1 MRFSTHFKQKPGPG
15 NPTHFLSYTQYV
27 TLSIPMRI
35 IKKIAV
41 LGSGVMGAGI
51 ACHLANAGYQ
61 VMLLDLPAQGEG
73 QRRNQIAEQA
83 LALAVKQKPAPLYHP
98 TFISRITTGNFD
110 DDLPAIKEADW
121 IIEVI
126 VERLDIKQSLFERV
140 DQYRQPGTIISSNT
154 SGIPIHMMA
163 VGRSDDFRKHFLGTH
178 FFNPPRYLRLLEIIP
193 TPETDPELVSFMMQ
207 FGENQL
213 GKQTVLCKDTPAF
226 IANRVGVYSMARI
239 FQLAEELNL
248 PISTVDK
255 LTGPA
260 IGRPNTGTFRLADLV
275 GHDTGV
281 KVMQGI
287 QQNCPNDEQAGAFNV
302 PAYMQFLLDNKFLGN
317 KTGQGF
323 YKKGDGKNAKGQTEY
338 LSLNL
343 KTLEYGKDPRIEL
356 ASLGLAKQIDDP
368 EKRIKTIYGSAD
380 EGGSLVKQHLLGLFA
395 YVSHRIPE
403 IADRLNSI
411 DDALRAGFA
420 WSYGPFEYWDIIGV
434 RQGVE
439 DAEASGLT
447 ISPWVHK
454 MVEAGFESFYTYKNG
469 KALVYDPSSNNYIE
483 LEGSATRINLQAF
496 RNQAPVYKND
506 ESVLHDIGDGVLCF
520 EFRSKSNV
528 IGEGILRGINESIR
542 IAEEDGWKGLVI
554 GNQATNFSVGANLML
569 IGMMAFQ
576 EEWDDLDMA
585 VNFFQ
590 QTSMRCRY
598 ASVPVV
604 SATQGY
610 VFGGG
615 CELSM
620 HCDAVAA
627 SAESYIGLVEAGV
640 GLIPGGGGTKEF
652 AVRLADS
659 FRTGDVQIP
668 QLIDSCRTVATASVA
683 TSAYEAYDLG
693 YLLKGRDE
701 VIINSANVIA
711 EAKRKVLE
719 LSHNYVTP
727 IPRSDVLVLG
737 RQGLASLY
745 AFANEFRLGAYGSAH
760 DIKIVHKLAW
770 VLCGGDLTG
779 AQKVTEQYLLDLERE
794 AFLSLCGEQK
804 TLERIQYMLENNK
817 PLRN

>member
-1 MRFSTHFKQKPGPG
+1 M
-15 NPTHFLSYTQYV
+15 
-27 TLSIPMRI
+27 
-35 IKKIAV
+35 
-41 LGSGVMGAGI
+41 GSGI
-51 ACHLANAGYQ
+51 ACHLANAGFQ
-61 VMLLDLPAQGEG
+61 VTMLDLPTTGEG
-73 QRRNQIAEQA
+73 KSRNLIAHEA
-83 LALAVKQKPAPLYHP
+83 LSKAVKSKPAPLYH
-98 TFISRITTGNFD
+98 TDFIQRITVGNFE
-110 DDLPAIKEADW
+110 DDLHHLEHADW

-126 VERLDIKQSLFERV
+126 VERLDIKQALYEKVEKHR
-140 DQYRQPGTIISSNT
+140 RPGTIISSNT
-154 SGIPIHMMA
+154 SGIPIHMLA
-163 VGRSDDFRKHFLGTH
+163 ENRSEDFKKHFFGTH

-193 TPETDPELVSFMMQ
+193 TKHSDPELIEFMMD
-207 FGENQL
+207 FGDRFL
-213 GKQTVLCKDTPAF
+213 GKKTVLCKDTPAF
-226 IANRVGVYSMARI
+226 IANRVGVYSMARV
-239 FQLAEELNL
+239 FQLTEELGL

-287 QQNCPNDEQAGAFNV
+287 QQNCPDDEQAGAFTV
-302 PAYMQFLLDNKFLGN
+302 PAYMQYLLDNGFLGN
-317 KTGQGF
+317 KSGQGF
-323 YKKGDGKNAKGQTEY
+323 YKKSDTKNEKGQNVF

-343 KTLEYGKDPRIEL
+343 KTLEYEKDARVNLP
-356 ASLGLAKQIDDP
+356 SLSLAKQIDDVR
-368 EKRIKTIYGSAD
+368 KRIKALYDASD
-380 EGGSLVKQHLLGLFA
+380 DGGKLIKQHLLGLFS

-403 IADRLNSI
+403 ISDELYSI
-411 DDALRAGFA
+411 DDALKAGFG
-420 WSYGPFEYWDIIGV
+420 WSFGPFEYWDIIGV
-434 RQGVE
+434 QQGID
-439 DAEASGLT
+439 DAKASGLS
-447 ISPWVHK
+447 ISPWVEK
-454 MVEAGFESFYTYKNG
+454 MASIGITSFYSQAEG
-469 KALVYDPSSNNYIE
+469 KALFYSAASGNYTQRSGAQ
-483 LEGSATRINLQAF
+483 GSVNLNLLRHQT
-496 RNQAPVYKND
+496 PVYAND
-506 ESVLHDIGDGVLCF
+506 EAALHDIGDGVLCF

-542 IAEEDGWKGLVI
+542 IAEEEGWKGLVI

-576 EEWDDLDMA
+576 EEWDELDMA
-585 VNFFQ
+585 VKYFQ

-598 ASVPVV
+598 SSIPIVT
-604 SATQGY
+604 ATQGY

-615 CELSM
+615 CELLM
-620 HCDAVAA
+620 HCDGVVA

-652 AVRLADS
+652 ALRLADS
-659 FRTGDVQIP
+659 FTTGDVYIP
-668 QLIDSCRTVATASVA
+668 QLIERCKNLATAAVA

-693 YLLKGRDE
+693 YLIKGRDE
-701 VIINSANVIA
+701 VSINTTKSIA
-711 EAKRKVLE
+711 EAKKKVLE
-719 LSHNYVTP
+719 LSSKYVTP
-727 IPRSDVLVLG
+727 IPRKDILVLG

-779 AQKVTEQYLLDLERE
+779 AQEVSEEYLLDLERE

-804 TLERIQYMLENNK
+804 TQERIQYMLENNK